1 MRPAT
6 AFVNLP
12 QARSFAAKN
21 DDDPKGPKTDLDKF
35 EEQKAKK
42 TGKSEKAATSQE
54 ASPKTRKRAAK
65 LEEAIEAAVEEEVK
79 PKRKRR
85 SKAEIEAEKLQ
96 AKVNEAH
103 AKVKSYKGVK
113 KSLEKGVEP
122 MEMYTLKFNSPILP
136 FSKFPLT

>member
-6 AFVNLP
+6 AFVSLP

-21 DDDPKGPKTDLDKF
+21 DDDPKGPSKTDLDKF

-42 TGKSEKAATSQE
+42 TGKSVKAASTE

-96 AKVNEAH
+96 AKLNEAS

-113 KSLEKGVEP
+113 VAVEKGVEP

>member
-6 AFVNLP
+6 AFVSLP

-42 TGKSEKAATSQE
+42 TGKGVKAVATE
-54 ASPKTRKRAAK
+54 TSPKTRKRAAK
-65 LEEAIEAAVEEEVK
+65 IEEAIEAAVEEEVK

-96 AKVNEAH
+96 AKLNEA
-103 AKVKSYKGVK
+103 
-113 KSLEKGVEP
+113 
-122 MEMYTLKFNSPILP
+122 
-136 FSKFPLT
+136 